1 MSSKLDDGY
10 THRRNNIPYVNT
22 IPYEE
27 SDGEL
32 REAYDMLLK
41 SRGRIPN
48 VQAVSSLKPNIMKT
62 LMAHVGS
69 VMFDESGVSR
79 AEGEILAAVVSATNK
94 CQY

>member
-1 MSSKLDDGY
+1 M
-10 THRRNNIPYVNT
+10 PYVKT

-27 SDGEL
+27 AQGEL
-32 REAYDMLLK
+32 KTAYDNLIK

-62 LMAHVGS
+62 LMGHVVS
-69 VMFDESGVSR
+69 VMYDESGVSR
-79 AEGEILAAVVSATNK
+79 AEREMVAAVVSATNK

>member
-1 MSSKLDDGY
+1 M
-10 THRRNNIPYVNT
+10 PYVRT

-27 SDGEL
+27 SQGEL
-32 REAYDMLLK
+32 TEAYDIMINT
-41 SRGRIPN
+41 RGRIAN

-69 VMFDESGVSR
+69 VMFGEPGVSR
-79 AEGEILAAVVSATNK
+79 AEREMVDAVVSATNK

>member
-1 MSSKLDDGY
+1 MMIK
-10 THRRNNIPYVNT
+10 T
-22 IPYEE
+22 
-27 SDGEL
+27 
-32 REAYDMLLK
+32 
-41 SRGRIPN
+41 RGRIPD

-79 AEGEILAAVVSATNK
+79 GEREMVAAVVSATTK